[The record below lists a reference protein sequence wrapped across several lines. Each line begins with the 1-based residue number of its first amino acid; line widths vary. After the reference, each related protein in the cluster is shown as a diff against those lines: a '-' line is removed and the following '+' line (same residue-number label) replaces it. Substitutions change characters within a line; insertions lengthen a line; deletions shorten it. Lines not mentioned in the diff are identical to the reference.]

1 MGKRRKQLK
10 GLVSYKGALIKK
22 LLSGMIFVVFL
33 TVSLCLLHYRF
44 PQFHLDTSAALP
56 GYMGAALGLLLVFR
70 NNTAYEKWWEAR
82 KEVGALVNTVRN
94 LGITINGILPP
105 NNKDKDAIAK
115 LSISFAFA
123 LKEHLRDGVKMEELT
138 DLDPLDYEIVEK
150 ATHKPNVI
158 VNLMMNKIEHLY
170 LEKHITDI
178 QQYLLAKHI
187 NGLIDIL
194 GKCERI
200 RNTPIPM
207 AYGFLL
213 KFFIVLYVAVLPLGL
228 MNELGWWSIP
238 LVMMLYYILMSIVLT
253 AEEIE
258 EPFGLDINDLA
269 MDHIAINI
277 RKNIEEIVLHH

>member
-22 LLSGMIFVVFL
+22 IMSGMLFVVLL
-33 TVSLCLLHYRF
+33 TISLCLLHDRF
-44 PQFHLDTSAALP
+44 PQFHLETSAALP

-123 LKEHLRDGVKMEELT
+123 LKEHLRDGVIMEELT
-138 DLDPLDYEIVEK
+138 DLEATDYEIVAK
-150 ATHKPNVI
+150 ANHKPNVI
-158 VNLMMNKIEHLY
+158 VNLMMHRIEHLY
-170 LEKHITDI
+170 IEKHITDI
-178 QQYLLAKHI
+178 QQYLLSKHI

-213 KFFIVLYVAVLPLGL
+213 KFFIVLYVVVLPLGL
-228 MNELGWWSIP
+228 MDELGWWSIP

-258 EPFGLDINDLA
+258 EPFGRDINDLA
-269 MDHIAINI
+269 MDNIAVNI
-277 RKNIEEIVLHH
+277 KKNIEEIVLHH